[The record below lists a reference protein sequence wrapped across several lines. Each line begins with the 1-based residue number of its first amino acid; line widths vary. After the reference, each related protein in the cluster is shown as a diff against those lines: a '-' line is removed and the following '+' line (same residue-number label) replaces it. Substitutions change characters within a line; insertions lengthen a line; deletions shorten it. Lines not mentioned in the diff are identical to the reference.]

1 MPLSVYSIRE
11 RINLFIYKIKEKAL
25 LSLRIL
31 RLIMILIASATI
43 IYFIGF
49 PQTLES
55 KKIVLIIIRSVF
67 IFLIFSYMTR
77 LFFDFEP
84 KKFLRDHKYEG
95 YIIAFL
101 FLNYLCLLIVG
112 ESLTHHISIWLG
124 MESFSTI
131 FITGTCAL
139 MLGLSMMEVV
149 RGSKYISSLNI
160 SPPTFLIGSFILLIL
175 FGTGLLMLPEM
186 TTGQGGLP
194 FLEALFTSTS
204 ASCVTGLTVIDVA
217 NTFTVKGKVIMMILI
232 QLGGL
237 NIITFT
243 SFFALFSQG
252 GVGLRQQAI
261 IMDFMSFDSLSS
273 TKKLLKDIFLLAI
286 GIEIIGAIAIFM
298 FWSPTL
304 HFASTFDRIFAS
316 VFHSVSA
323 FNNAGF
329 STFSNSL
336 NEANGA
342 NESYIVHLIL
352 ACLVLLGGLGFHVIK
367 EIFSPSNMRER
378 MEKPWKTYSVGTKLV
393 LYSTAILILVGMVFF
408 YFGEINN
415 PEMYKHANDFG
426 NQSTSRKII
435 TSFLHSIATR
445 SGGFNSI
452 DFSLISTPTILIFMF
467 LMFIGASP
475 GSTGGGIKTTT
486 FATLFL
492 AAQATIRNKSQ
503 VHVFQRTISKE
514 IINKA
519 FTITIFSISV
529 IFLCVLGLTFSDPEI
544 PIDKLAFEVISAY
557 CTVGL
562 SLGIT
567 AKLSVAGKVIL
578 ILCMFIGRIGILT
591 LAFSLSRKSKS
602 NNYSYPNAFVMVG

>member
-1 MPLSVYSIRE
+1 
-11 RINLFIYKIKEKAL
+11 
-25 LSLRIL
+25 
-31 RLIMILIASATI
+31 MILIATATI

-55 KKIVLIIIRSVF
+55 KKIVLIIIRSIF
-67 IFLIFSYMTR
+67 IFLIFSYITR

-84 KKFLRDHKYEG
+84 KKFLKDHKYEG
-95 YIIAFL
+95 FIIAFL
-101 FLNYLCLLIVG
+101 FLNYLTLLLIG
-112 ESLTHHISIWLG
+112 ESLTHLISIWLG

-131 FITGTCAL
+131 FITGTCIL

-149 RGSKYISSLNI
+149 RGSKYVSTLNI
-160 SPPTFLIGSFILLIL
+160 PPSTFLIGSFLLLIL
-175 FGTGLLMLPEM
+175 SGAGLLMLPEM
-186 TTGQGGLP
+186 TVGPGSLP
-194 FLEALFTSTS
+194 FLDALFTSTS
-204 ASCVTGLTVIDVA
+204 ASCVTGLSTIDVA
-217 NTFTVKGKVIMMILI
+217 SMFTAKGKVIMMILI

-252 GVGLRQQAI
+252 GVGFRQQAI

-273 TKKLLKDIFLLAI
+273 TKKLLKDIFLLAF
-286 GIEIIGAIAIFM
+286 GIEIIGAIAVFM
-298 FWSPTL
+298 FWSPKL
-304 HFASTFDRIFAS
+304 EFASTFDRLFAS
-316 VFHSVSA
+316 IFHAVSA

-329 STFSNSL
+329 STFPANFNQS
-336 NEANGA
+336 NGA
-342 NESYIVHLIL
+342 SESYIVHIIL
-352 ACLVLLGGLGFHVIK
+352 ACLVIMGGLGFHVIK
-367 EIFSPSNMRER
+367 EVFSPSNMRER
-378 MEKPWKTYSVGTKLV
+378 IEKPWKTFSVGTKLV
-393 LYSTAILILVGMVFF
+393 LYSTAILIIVGMIFF

-415 PEMYKHANDFG
+415 PTMYKHANDFG
-426 NQSTSRKII
+426 NQSTTRKII
-435 TSFLHSIATR
+435 TSFFHSVSTR
-445 SGGFNSI
+445 SAGFNSI
-452 DFSLISTPTILIFMF
+452 DLTTISTPTILIFMF

-492 AAQATIRNKSQ
+492 AAQTTIRNKSQ
-503 VHVFQRTISKE
+503 VHVFQRTIGKE

-519 FTITIFSISV
+519 FTITIFSISI

-544 PIDKLAFEVISAY
+544 PLDKITFEVISAY

>member
-1 MPLSVYSIRE
+1 
-11 RINLFIYKIKEKAL
+11 
-25 LSLRIL
+25 
-31 RLIMILIASATI
+31 MILIATATI

-55 KKIVLIIIRSVF
+55 KKIVLIIIRSIF
-67 IFLIFSYMTR
+67 IFLIFSYITR

-84 KKFLRDHKYEG
+84 KKFLKDHKYEG
-95 YIIAFL
+95 FIIAFL
-101 FLNYLCLLIVG
+101 FLNYLTLLLIG
-112 ESLTHHISIWLG
+112 ESLTHLISIWLG

-131 FITGTCAL
+131 FITGTCIL

-149 RGSKYISSLNI
+149 RGSKYVSTLNI
-160 SPPTFLIGSFILLIL
+160 PPSTFLIGSFLLLIL
-175 FGTGLLMLPEM
+175 SGAGLLMLPEM
-186 TTGQGGLP
+186 TVGPGSLP
-194 FLEALFTSTS
+194 FLDALFTSTS
-204 ASCVTGLTVIDVA
+204 ASCVTGLSTIDVA
-217 NTFTVKGKVIMMILI
+217 SMFTAKGKVIMMILI

-243 SFFALFSQG
+243 SFFSLFSQG
-252 GVGLRQQAI
+252 GVGFRQQAI

-273 TKKLLKDIFLLAI
+273 TKKLLKDIFLLAF
-286 GIEIIGAIAIFM
+286 GIEIIGAIAVFM
-298 FWSPTL
+298 FWSPKL
-304 HFASTFDRIFAS
+304 EFASTFDRLFAS
-316 VFHSVSA
+316 IFHAVSA

-329 STFSNSL
+329 STFSANFNQS
-336 NEANGA
+336 NGA
-342 NESYIVHLIL
+342 SESYIVHIIL
-352 ACLVLLGGLGFHVIK
+352 ACLVIMGGLGFHVIK
-367 EIFSPSNMRER
+367 EVFSPSNMRER
-378 MEKPWKTYSVGTKLV
+378 MEKPWKTFSVGTKLV
-393 LYSTAILILVGMVFF
+393 LYSTAILIIVGMIFF

-415 PEMYKHANDFG
+415 PTMYKHANDFG
-426 NQSTSRKII
+426 NQSTTRKII
-435 TSFLHSIATR
+435 TSFFHSVSTR
-445 SGGFNSI
+445 SAGFNSI
-452 DFSLISTPTILIFMF
+452 DLTTISTPTILIFMF

-492 AAQATIRNKSQ
+492 AAQTTIRNKSQ
-503 VHVFQRTISKE
+503 VHVFQRTIGKE

-519 FTITIFSISV
+519 FTITIFSISI

-544 PIDKLAFEVISAY
+544 PLDKITFEVISAY